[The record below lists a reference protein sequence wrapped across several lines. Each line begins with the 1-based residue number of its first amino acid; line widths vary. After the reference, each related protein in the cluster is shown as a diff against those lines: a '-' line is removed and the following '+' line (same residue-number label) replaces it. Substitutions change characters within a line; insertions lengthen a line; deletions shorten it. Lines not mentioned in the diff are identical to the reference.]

1 MKKIWL
7 ISLFTAMAS
16 SLCCIIPFLA
26 IVAGIFGGATT
37 LDFIAPYRPYFI
49 LITAGILGIGFYKVY
64 RPQKQESL
72 KPCCVADAETKSSRN
87 KRFLWT
93 IAIISTLMFFFPYYS
108 SYIISDTQASVST
121 VESNTLELTIE
132 GMTCQ
137 GCANNIEFALSKLDG
152 ITKSEVIFEKNR
164 ATINYDKLI
173 ITENQITKHI
183 ENVGYKT
190 KIFN

>member
-7 ISLFTAMAS
+7 ISLFTAIAS

-26 IVAGIFGGATT
+26 IVAGIFGGATA

-49 LITAGILGIGFYKVY
+49 LMTAGILGIGFYKVY
-64 RPQKQESL
+64 QPQKQESL
-72 KPCCVADAETKSSRN
+72 KPCCVANAEKKSRRN

-93 IAIISTLMFFFPYYS
+93 IATMSTLLFFFPYYS
-108 SYIISDTQASVST
+108 SYIIPDTQASVN
-121 VESNTLELTIE
+121 VVASNTIELTIE

-152 ITKSEVIFEKNR
+152 ITKSEVIFEKHK
-164 ATINYDKLI
+164 ATIKYDELI
-173 ITENQITKHI
+173 ITENQITRHI
-183 ENVGYKT
+183 ENVGYET
-190 KIFN
+190 KILN